1 MQDSLTPYLTAGPLG
16 RPHIANTAVAI
27 ARPERLALVCSDDAA
42 TRRKDLDAAIAAI
55 DDLLIL

>member
-1 MQDSLTPYLTAGPLG
+1 
-16 RPHIANTAVAI
+16 
-27 ARPERLALVCSDDAA
+27 LALVCSDDAA